1 MFGSQFPGV
10 VGMFAA
16 LLILLALPWLDR
28 SKVKSI
34 RYRSWP
40 YKVALGVFVIS
51 FITLGWLGM
60 EPVTPTNSI
69 LVRVFTVLY
78 FGFFILMPWLTSIGK
93 TKPVPE
99 RTTE

>member
-1 MFGSQFPGV
+1 ML
-10 VGMFAA
+10 

-40 YKVALGVFVIS
+40 YKVALGVFVVS

-60 EPVTPTNSI
+60 EPVTKTNSI
-69 LVRVFTVLY
+69 LAQVYKVGVFQKVTVHRWCKKY
-78 FGFFILMPWLTSIGK
+78 HS
-93 TKPVPE
+93 
-99 RTTE
+99 

>member
-1 MFGSQFPGV
+1 MPFLSLFFLSSQFPGV
-10 VGMFAA
+10 VGMFSA

-40 YKVALGVFVIS
+40 YKVALGVFVVS

-60 EPVTPTNSI
+60 EPVTKT
-69 LVRVFTVLY
+69 TLY
-78 FGFFILMPWLTSIGK
+78 
-93 TKPVPE
+93 
-99 RTTE
+99 

>member
-1 MFGSQFPGV
+1 VLGSQFPGV
-10 VGMFAA
+10 VGMFSA

-40 YKVALGVFVIS
+40 YKVALGVFVVS

-60 EPVTPTNSI
+60 EPVTKTNSI
-69 LVRVFTVLY
+69 LARVFTVIY
-78 FGFFILMPWLTSIGK
+78 FGFFINNCAPFCSDF
-93 TKPVPE
+93 
-99 RTTE
+99 